1 MRLSKHS
8 PLVAVAMSV
17 TSSLALSL
25 TLSLTLQI
33 CSTPCAMAQAVTSA
47 EVQTAFNLYKQQ
59 RYAEAAT
66 SFENLIRRQPTASY
80 CYYAALAHQASHK
93 TLRAQ
98 QLFQYIVTTFPNSQ
112 EAAYAKS
119 ALGPNAGTASSAT
132 AGKGGEDK
140 SDELP
145 ESVKALMPKD
155 MLAMLDTPQGKEA
168 VKQMMKDK
176 ASEMATIRAAEKKGV
191 LDPKKVAARAQA
203 EGVPI
208 SRAGSEKQFPFTAQ
222 DIAKDGAAA
231 IDQMSHPN
239 CWFEASL
246 AAMAELPRGQR
257 LIASMIRGKGNDT
270 YVVRFPGD
278 GKEYQIT
285 TLDLQEAGIHDS
297 ALWASLIECAQ
308 LRKFPNNEGSTG
320 ADDDLSRLQ
329 VGLTAVSGYK
339 AEVLDWWGQSAP
351 AKAELSSFIDSAV
364 RSKNPI
370 VCATY
375 PGFGKAPM
383 ILFPRH
389 AYTIIGY
396 DPASHMVIL
405 RNPHGKHSRSFSL
418 PSDPKHR
425 IFEQLDDGVCKV
437 SIDVFPSYF
446 YIVSRS
452 FI

>member
-1 MRLSKHS
+1 MCLSS
-8 PLVAVAMSV
+8 YLPLVAVAV
-17 TSSLALSL
+17 T
-25 TLSLTLQI
+25 LTLQFNG
-33 CSTPCAMAQAVTSA
+33 SLPASAQAVTSA
-47 EVQTAFNLYKQQ
+47 EVQSAFNLYKQQ

-66 SFENLIRRQPTASY
+66 SFENLTRRQPTASY

-93 TLRAQ
+93 TLRAR

-112 EAAYAKS
+112 EAVYAKT
-119 ALGPNAGTASSAT
+119 ALGSSAG
-132 AGKGGEDK
+132 AASGNAAAKASEN
-140 SDELP
+140 SDDLP

-168 VKQMMKDK
+168 VKQLMKDK
-176 ASEMATIRAAEKKGV
+176 SSEMATIRAAEKKGV
-191 LDPKKVAARAQA
+191 LDPKKVAAHAQA

-208 SRAGSEKQFPFTAQ
+208 SRPGSEKQFPFTAQ
-222 DIAKDGAAA
+222 DIARDGAAA

-285 TLDLQEAGIHDS
+285 MLDLQQAGIHDT

-339 AEVLDWWGQSAP
+339 AEVLDWWGQSSP
-351 AKAELSSFIDSAV
+351 PSKSELSSFIDSAV

-375 PGFGKAPM
+375 PSFGKAPV